1 MKHAG
6 FLLLATLLVAG
17 VASAALTNADLTPQ
31 AIVQAIKAKPAA
43 QRTAYAKQVL
53 EAIAARPADDA
64 SKVQAL
70 TTASRALLTGA
81 GSISM
86 IAEIFNTI
94 PVEHLQGVAQLLATE
109 NFDQKANGM
118 TDAQYD
124 EFCEKVVSS
133 ASRYIEASG
142 SDSPAVRMSIL
153 TATFTR
159 ASSDPDRTRQRLVAA
174 LPTAVQAAAA
184 TYIAASEAGN
194 REVIAAAAGV
204 DEVTE
209 TPKDPDSSHVVP
221 AAAATAT
228 AVAVAS
234 AASENTAT
242 ASEAGAPA
250 TAEATAPASDASAP
264 ATAEA
269 TTPAPVQ
276 AKDDYLEPNPPPA
289 SSDAESKE
297 VEVKVP
303 LLSRFT
309 NDVLGITLDTM
320 EASMYD
326 WQPGSFLP
334 ATFSPTK
341 AADNLTGIDEGTL
354 DNQPDYLPLNPKQR
368 KDDIDRNPSPSP
380 SPSPVYGNQ
389 SLT

>member
-17 VASAALTNADLTPQ
+17 VASAALTNADLAPQ
-31 AIVQAIKAKPAA
+31 AIVQAVKAKPAA
-43 QRTAYAKQVL
+43 QRTAYARQVL
-53 EAIAARPADDA
+53 EAVAARPADDA

-109 NFDQKANGM
+109 NFDQKANNM

-142 SDSPAVRMSIL
+142 TDSPAVRMSIL
-153 TATFTR
+153 SATFTS
-159 ASSDPDRTRQRLVAA
+159 ASANPDRTRPRLIAA
-174 LPTAVQAAAA
+174 LPVAVQAAAA

-209 TPKDPDSSHVVP
+209 TPKDPDAEHVVP
-221 AAAATAT
+221 AAAAAAT

-234 AASENTAT
+234 ATSADSAT
-242 ASEAGAPA
+242 ASEAGATA
-250 TAEATAPASDASAP
+250 TAGATAPAP
-264 ATAEA
+264 A
-269 TTPAPVQ
+269 Q

-289 SSDAESKE
+289 SSDEEKKE
-297 VEVKVP
+297 VDVKVP

-309 NDVLGITLDTM
+309 NDVLGITIDTM

-334 ATFSPTK
+334 ATFSPTTS
-341 AADNLTGIDEGTL
+341 AGILTGIDEGTL

-368 KDDIDRNPSPSP
+368 KDNIDRNPSPSP

-389 SLT
+389 SLI

>member
-17 VASAALTNADLTPQ
+17 VASAALTNADLAPQ

-81 GSISM
+81 GSVSM

-94 PVEHLQGVAQLLATE
+94 PVEYLQGVAQLLATE
-109 NFDQKANGM
+109 NFDQKANNM

-159 ASSDPDRTRQRLVAA
+159 ASSNPDRTRPKLIAT
-174 LPTAVQAAAA
+174 LPAAVQAAAA

-209 TPKDPDSSHVVP
+209 TPKDPDTANVVP
-221 AAAATAT
+221 AATAATTAAATAT
-228 AVAVAS
+228 TAAAVA
-234 AASENTAT
+234 TAT
-242 ASEAGAPA
+242 ADDTAKAAEAVAPA
-250 TAEATAPASDASAP
+250 NVVETATASDASAT
-264 ATAEA
+264 ATVEA
-269 TTPAPVQ
+269 TTPAPMQ
-276 AKDDYLEPNPPPA
+276 AKDDYLEPNPPSA
-289 SSDAESKE
+289 SADKGSTE
-297 VEVKVP
+297 VDVKVP
-303 LLSRFT
+303 LLARFS
-309 NDVLGITLDTM
+309 NDVLGIMIDTM
-320 EASMYD
+320 DSSMYD
-326 WQPGSFLP
+326 WQPGTLFTPTIDSAAVVDMVVGADEVFLP
-334 ATFSPTK
+334 SVPRPLPLRPSPT
-341 AADNLTGIDEGTL
+341 
-354 DNQPDYLPLNPKQR
+354 
-368 KDDIDRNPSPSP
+368 
-380 SPSPVYGNQ
+380 YGNQ
-389 SLT
+389 TL

>member
-17 VASAALTNADLTPQ
+17 VASAALTNADLAPQ

-159 ASSDPDRTRQRLVAA
+159 ASSNPDRTRQRLVAA

-184 TYIAASEAGN
+184 TYIAASETGN

-209 TPKDPDSSHVVP
+209 TPKDPDTAHVVP
-221 AAAATAT
+221 AAATTAT

-234 AASENTAT
+234 AASSDTAT
-242 ASEAGAPA
+242 ASEAGA
-250 TAEATAPASDASAP
+250 TASDAGAT

-334 ATFSPTK
+334 ATFAPTS

-368 KDDIDRNPSPSP
+368 KDNIDRNPSPSP

-389 SLT
+389 SLI

>member
-17 VASAALTNADLTPQ
+17 VASAALTNADLAPQ
-31 AIVQAIKAKPAA
+31 AIVQAVKAKPAA
-43 QRTAYAKQVL
+43 QRTAYARQVL
-53 EAIAARPADDA
+53 EAVAARPADDA

-109 NFDQKANGM
+109 NFDQKANNM

-142 SDSPAVRMSIL
+142 TDSPAVRMSIL
-153 TATFTR
+153 SATFTS
-159 ASSDPDRTRQRLVAA
+159 ASANPDRTRPRLIAA
-174 LPTAVQAAAA
+174 LPVAVQAAAA

-209 TPKDPDSSHVVP
+209 TPKDPDAEHVVP
-221 AAAATAT
+221 AAAAAT

-234 AASENTAT
+234 ATSADSAA
-242 ASEAGAPA
+242 ASEAGATA
-250 TAEATAPASDASAP
+250 TAEATAPAP
-264 ATAEA
+264 A
-269 TTPAPVQ
+269 Q

-289 SSDAESKE
+289 SSDEEKKE
-297 VEVKVP
+297 VDVKVP

-309 NDVLGITLDTM
+309 NDVLGITIDTM

-334 ATFSPTK
+334 ATFSPTTS
-341 AADNLTGIDEGTL
+341 AGILTGIDEGTL

-368 KDDIDRNPSPSP
+368 KDNIDRNPSPSP

-389 SLT
+389 SLI

>member
-17 VASAALTNADLTPQ
+17 VASAALTNADLAPQ

-53 EAIAARPADDA
+53 EAIAARPADDT

-81 GSISM
+81 GSVSM

-94 PVEHLQGVAQLLATE
+94 PVEYLQGVAQLLATE
-109 NFDQKANGM
+109 NFDQKANNM

-159 ASSDPDRTRQRLVAA
+159 ASSNPDRTRPKLIAT
-174 LPTAVQAAAA
+174 LPAAVQAAAA

-209 TPKDPDSSHVVP
+209 TPKDPDTANVVP
-221 AAAATAT
+221 AATAATT
-228 AVAVAS
+228 AVAVA
-234 AASENTAT
+234 TAT
-242 ASEAGAPA
+242 ADDTAKAAEAVAPA
-250 TAEATAPASDASAP
+250 NVVETSTASDASAT

-269 TTPAPVQ
+269 TTPAPMQ
-276 AKDDYLEPNPPPA
+276 AKDDYLEPAAPSA
-289 SSDAESKE
+289 SADKGSTE
-297 VEVKVP
+297 VDVKVP
-303 LLSRFT
+303 LLARFS
-309 NDVLGITLDTM
+309 NDVLGIMIDTM
-320 EASMYD
+320 DSSMYD
-326 WQPGSFLP
+326 WQPGTLFTPTIDSAAVVDMVVGADEVFLP
-334 ATFSPTK
+334 SVPRPLPIRPSPT
-341 AADNLTGIDEGTL
+341 
-354 DNQPDYLPLNPKQR
+354 
-368 KDDIDRNPSPSP
+368 
-380 SPSPVYGNQ
+380 YGNQ
-389 SLT
+389 TL